1 MNLKSLMQTNA
12 GWGMAVMRVV
22 TGIVF
27 MGHGAPKFGI
37 TGDGGLES
45 TAGFL
50 ASLGVPM
57 PAVAA
62 FLVAFFEFGGGALL
76 IVGLLTRVW
85 AAGLA
90 FAMLI
95 AATMVHLE
103 AGMFGQGGYQW
114 AVLLMACSL
123 ALMIDG
129 AGKGSLDQKL
139 SS

>member
-1 MNLKSLMQTNA
+1 MNLKSLMQTQA
-12 GWGMAVMRVV
+12 GWGVAIMRVV

-27 MGHGAPKFGI
+27 MGHGAPKLGI

-45 TAGFL
+45 TSAFL
-50 ASLGVPM
+50 GSLGI
-57 PAVAA
+57 PAPVLAA
-62 FLVAFFEFGGGALL
+62 TVLATLEFGGGALL

-95 AATMVHLE
+95 AITMVHLSN
-103 AGMFGQGGYQW
+103 GMFGQGGYQW
-114 AVLLMACSL
+114 ALLLMACSL

-129 AGKGSLDQKL
+129 AGKASLDRKL
-139 SS
+139 GS

>member
-1 MNLKSLMQTNA
+1 MNLKSLMQTEA
-12 GWGMAVMRVV
+12 GWGMAIMRVV

-62 FLVAFFEFGGGALL
+62 FLVAFFEF
-76 IVGLLTRVW
+76 
-85 AAGLA
+85 
-90 FAMLI
+90 
-95 AATMVHLE
+95 
-103 AGMFGQGGYQW
+103 
-114 AVLLMACSL
+114 
-123 ALMIDG
+123 
-129 AGKGSLDQKL
+129 
-139 SS
+139 

>member
-1 MNLKSLMQTNA
+1 MNLKSLMQTEA
-12 GWGMAVMRVV
+12 GWGVAVMRVV

-50 ASLGVPM
+50 ASLGVPL

-76 IVGLLTRVW
+76 IIGLLTRVW

-95 AATMVHLE
+95 AAAMVHLE

>member
-1 MNLKSLMQTNA
+1 MNLKSLMQTQA
-12 GWGMAVMRVV
+12 GWGMAIMRVV
-22 TGIVF
+22 TGIIF

-50 ASLGVPM
+50 SSLGVPM
-57 PAVAA
+57 PGVAA

-95 AATMVHLE
+95 AVTMVHLE

-114 AVLLMACSL
+114 ALLLMACSL

-129 AGKGSLDQKL
+129 AGKGSLDRKL
-139 SS
+139 SN

>member
-1 MNLKSLMQTNA
+1 MNFKSLMQTNA
-12 GWGMAVMRVV
+12 GWGMAILRVV
-22 TGIVF
+22 TGVIF

-37 TGDGGLES
+37 TGDGGLEG
-45 TAGFL
+45 TVNFL
-50 ASLGVPM
+50 ATLGVPM

-95 AATMVHLE
+95 AVTMVHFE

-114 AVLLMACSL
+114 ALLLMACSL
-123 ALMIDG
+123 ALMIEG
-129 AGKGSLDQKL
+129 AGKGSLDRKL

>member
-1 MNLKSLMQTNA
+1 MNLKSLMQTEA
-12 GWGMAVMRVV
+12 GWGMAILRVV
-22 TGIVF
+22 TGIIF

-95 AATMVHLE
+95 AVTMVHLE

-114 AVLLMACSL
+114 ALLMMACSL
-123 ALMIDG
+123 ALMIEG

-139 SS
+139 GY

>member
-1 MNLKSLMQTNA
+1 MNFKSLMQTDA
-12 GWGMAVMRVV
+12 GWGMAILRVV

-62 FLVAFFEFGGGALL
+62 FLVAFFELGGGALL
-76 IVGLLTRVW
+76 IIGLLTRVW

-95 AATMVHLE
+95 AVTMVHLE
-103 AGMFGQGGYQW
+103 AGMFAPGGYQW
-114 AVLLMACSL
+114 ALLLMACSL

-129 AGKGSLDQKL
+129 AGKGSLDRKL
-139 SS
+139 GS

>member
-1 MNLKSLMQTNA
+1 MDFKKWMSTDA
-12 GWGMAVMRVV
+12 GWGVAIMRIV

-27 MGHGAPKFGI
+27 IGHGAPKFGWV
-37 TGDGGLES
+37 GDRNLDG

-50 ASLGVPM
+50 DSLGIPL
-57 PAVAA
+57 PLVAA
-62 FLVAFFEFGGGALL
+62 FLVAFFEAIGGIALV
-76 IVGLLTRVW
+76 IGFLTRFW

-95 AATMVHLE
+95 ATTMVHWSN
-103 AGMFGQGGYQW
+103 GMFGQGGYQW
-114 AVLLMACSL
+114 SLLLMACSI
-123 ALMIDG
+123 ALLIEG